1 MNQRQYHRE
10 LARLIDRL
18 EGKRPSLLLHSC
30 CGPCSS
36 ACLEYLTPHF
46 DVTVFFYNPNIRPR
60 EEFDRRLEAQKQL
73 LERAPFAQG
82 VKLLVPDWEEE
93 AFLAAAAGLE
103 HLREGG
109 ARCTEC
115 FALRL
120 EKTAEAARLGN
131 FDYFTTTLT
140 VSRHKNARLINEL
153 GEAIA
158 ARQGATWL
166 PSDFKKGGGNDRSF
180 VLAEEYGLYQQVW
193 CGCGFPKEEQP

>member
-10 LARLIDRL
+10 LARLIAKL
-18 EGKRPSLLLHSC
+18 EGQRPSLLLHSC

-60 EEFDRRLEAQKQL
+60 AEFDRRLEAQQQL
-73 LERAPFAQG
+73 LERAPFAKG
-82 VKLLVPDWEEE
+82 VKLLVGEWEEE
-93 AFLAAAAGLE
+93 AFLSAAAGLE
-103 HLREGG
+103 HIREGG

-120 EKTAEAARLGN
+120 TKTAQLARAEN

-140 VSRHKNARLINEL
+140 VSRHKNARLINPL

-158 ARQGATWL
+158 AREGAVWL

-180 VLAEEYGLYQQVW
+180 QLAEEYGLYQQVW
-193 CGCGFPKEEQP
+193 CGCGFPKEEKP

>member
-10 LARLIDRL
+10 LARLIDSL
-18 EGKRPSLLLHSC
+18 EGKRPKLLLHSC

-46 DVTVFFYNPNIRPR
+46 DVTVYFYNPNIRPR
-60 EEFDRRLEAQKQL
+60 AEFDRRLEAQQQL
-73 LERAPFAQG
+73 LERAPFARD
-82 VKLLVPDWEEE
+82 VKLLVPNWEEE
-93 AFLAAAAGLE
+93 AFLEAAAGLE

-109 ARCTEC
+109 ARCTGC

-120 EKTAEAARLGN
+120 SKTARAAREGS

-140 VSRHKNARLINEL
+140 VSRHKNARLINAL
-153 GEAIA
+153 GEDIA
-158 ARQGATWL
+158 AREGAVWL

-180 VLAEEYGLYQQVW
+180 VLADQYGLYQQLW
-193 CGCGFPKEEQP
+193 CGCGFPEEAT

>member
-10 LARLIDRL
+10 LARLIEKL
-18 EGKRPSLLLHSC
+18 EGRRPTLLLHSC

-60 EEFDRRLEAQKQL
+60 AEFDRRLEAQRQL
-73 LERAPFAQG
+73 LDRAPFARG

-93 AFLAAAAGLE
+93 AFLTAAAGLE
-103 HLREGG
+103 QLREGG

-120 EKTAEAARLGN
+120 TKTARAAREGN

-140 VSRHKNARLINEL
+140 VSRHKNARLINPL
-153 GEAIA
+153 GETIA
-158 ARQGATWL
+158 AREGAVWL

-180 VLAEEYGLYQQVW
+180 LLTEEYGLY
-193 CGCGFPKEEQP
+193 

>member
-10 LARLIDRL
+10 LARLIEKLD
-18 EGKRPSLLLHSC
+18 GKRPRLLLHSC

-60 EEFDRRLEAQKQL
+60 EEYLRRLEAQRQL
-73 LERAPFAQG
+73 LERAPFARG
-82 VKLLVPDWEEE
+82 VELLVPAWEED
-93 AFLAAAAGLE
+93 AFLAAAAGRE

-109 ARCTEC
+109 ERCTGC

-120 EKTAEAARLGN
+120 EKTARAAREGN

-140 VSRHKNARLINEL
+140 VSRHKNARLINAL
-153 GEAIA
+153 GEEIA
-158 ARQGATWL
+158 AREGAVWL

-180 VLAEEYGLYQQVW
+180 LLAEEFGLYQQTW
-193 CGCGFPKEEQP
+193 CGCGFPEEKP

>member
-10 LARLIDRL
+10 LARLIEKL
-18 EGKRPSLLLHSC
+18 EGRRPTLLLHSC

-46 DVTVFFYNPNIRPR
+46 DVTIYFYNPNIRPR
-60 EEFDRRLEAQKQL
+60 AEFDRRLEAQRQL
-73 LERAPFAQG
+73 LERAPFARG

-93 AFLAAAAGLE
+93 AFLAASAGLE

-120 EKTAEAARLGN
+120 SKTARTAREGR

-140 VSRHKNARLINEL
+140 VSRHKNARLINAL
-153 GEAIA
+153 GEDIA
-158 ARQGATWL
+158 AREGAVWL

-180 VLAEEYGLYQQVW
+180 ALADQFELYQQTW
-193 CGCGFPKEEQP
+193 CGCGFPEETT

>member
-18 EGKRPSLLLHSC
+18 EDKRPSLLLHSC

-103 HLREGG
+103 YLREGG

-115 FALRL
+115 FSLRL